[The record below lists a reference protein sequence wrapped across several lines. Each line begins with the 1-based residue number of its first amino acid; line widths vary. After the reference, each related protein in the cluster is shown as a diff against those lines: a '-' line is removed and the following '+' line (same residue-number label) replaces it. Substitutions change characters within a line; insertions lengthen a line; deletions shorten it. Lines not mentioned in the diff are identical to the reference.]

1 MTYKLIS
8 TEYAGFAFQQFEMPM
23 STVALI
29 DLDAKTY
36 ETMALHLFLE
46 NNEHTFTPYETLNL
60 ISSLFFEGS
69 FDLAIAMGQ
78 NYRLVL
84 FDLCVNNQEQF
95 EFASIGHDV
104 DHFEGLT
111 CLDWSPDQTD
121 AA

>member
-23 STVALI
+23 STIALI
-29 DLDAKTY
+29 DLDQKTY

-84 FDLCVNNQEQF
+84 YDLCVNNQEQF
-95 EFASIGHDV
+95 EFANIEHEV
-104 DHFEGLT
+104 DHLAGLQ
-111 CLDWSPDQTD
+111 CIDWSPKTRV
-121 AA
+121 A